1 MISSF
6 HSKKRQ
12 TIPIAYFARFYLLP
26 EPPIVGRRSSTITDR
41 LAKPLTQLP
50 ATVVITLGL
59 LLVGSLC
66 SLLSSPPPGTI
77 RILRSWCLSLVPFGS
92 LGAPSDLAHR
102 FPDHTE
108 RSLLGGALFS
118 CCFRRKIS
126 KKKAEL
132 PARRQLC
139 DDGYYFPLYFSYK
152 LGDSKMFLV
161 SENFLNNFLKIENA
175 GQFCSV
181 RQGFAIVLAQFH
193 S

>member
-1 MISSF
+1 MSFSSFFIRVSSLWFLDLCFREQCSHLISSF
-6 HSKKRQ
+6 LRKKRQ

-26 EPPIVGRRSSTITDR
+26 EPPIVSRRSSTITDR

-59 LLVGSLC
+59 LLVGSLY

-108 RSLLGGALFS
+108 RSLFGRALFTCS
-118 CCFRRKIS
+118 RGKNLKEKGRAAGAS
-126 KKKAEL
+126 AAL
-132 PARRQLC
+132 R
-139 DDGYYFPLYFSYK
+139 
-152 LGDSKMFLV
+152 V
-161 SENFLNNFLKIENA
+161 SPSITLT
-175 GQFCSV
+175 
-181 RQGFAIVLAQFH
+181 R
-193 S
+193 

>member
-92 LGAPSDLAHR
+92 IGAPPDLAHR
-102 FPDHTE
+102 FPNHTE
-108 RSLLGGALFS
+108 RSLFGGALFN
-118 CCFRRKIS
+118 CQGAF
-126 KKKAEL
+126 AGFL
-132 PARRQLC
+132 LC
-139 DDGYYFPLYFSYK
+139 KTRITK
-152 LGDSKMFLV
+152 LVLDVSFL
-161 SENFLNNFLKIENA
+161 
-175 GQFCSV
+175 
-181 RQGFAIVLAQFH
+181 R
-193 S
+193 